1 MMLSALGDTLIVA
14 APAKLALTDKGRLLV
29 LLTHT
34 PSAPH
39 AAAAA
44 LVAHHGLLG
53 APSAV
58 STTSIRS
65 VHNSDPI
72 ITHTVTEILHPA
84 PEHAALHT
92 HPHPQHPPHPASSVN
107 GHTLGGYSATHLL
120 VAAPLAAHANIYTLH
135 VGGFGVGLHLG
146 GHGHGHGYYALL

>member
-1 MMLSALGDTLIVA
+1 MMLSALCDTLIVA
-14 APAKLALTDKGRLLV
+14 APAKLALADKGRLLV

-53 APSAV
+53 VPSAV
-58 STTSIRS
+58 STTSIHS

-84 PEHAALHT
+84 PQHASLHT

-107 GHTLGGYSATHLL
+107 SHTLGYGEATHLL
-120 VAAPLAAHANIYTLH
+120 AVAPLAGHANIYTLH
-135 VGGFGVGLHLG
+135 LGGYGVGLHLG
-146 GHGHGHGYYALL
+146 GHGSGHGFYAVI